1 MGSTQPHESLLREGE
16 RPHLSARELKQP
28 VTCLRCG
35 VDGYRASERRCPTA
49 FYRQVVPGVWAWFC
63 LECDPGRPPIR
74 IPQVGERVRV
84 VAMNDE
90 TSRPELMGCE
100 GTVLRLLA
108 PEDDDEDK
116 SYCGESKDD
125 PMIDV
130 ALDGIEERWQFWKE
144 EVVPLADLDL
154 QASRARVLS
163 VIGQG
168 GFLVGPIPAPAP
180 EVLHG

>member
-1 MGSTQPHESLLREGE
+1 MGSAQPFDFLPREGE
-16 RPHLSARELKQP
+16 QPHLSARELRQP

-35 VDGYRASERRCPTA
+35 VDGYRASVRRYPTA
-49 FYRQVVPGVWAWFC
+49 FYREVAAGVWGWFC

-74 IPQVGERVRV
+74 IPQVGERVRM

-90 TSRPELMGCE
+90 ASRPELMGCE

-108 PEDDDEDK
+108 PEDEEG
-116 SYCGESKDD
+116 SHCGESKDD

-130 ALDGIEERWQFWKE
+130 LLDGALVDGEERWQFWKE

-154 QASRARVLS
+154 QASRARLLS

-168 GFLVGPIPAPAP
+168 GFLVSPIPSAVAH
-180 EVLHG
+180 V